1 MQGGTGGRT
10 ISDQDVERVY
20 QFIRTGGPGDP
31 EKEYMIFQE
40 LKEVMLYK
48 TQQGLALSSPNKQ
61 EVFNAMIHQDL
72 IARKTDISGRISGRI
87 NALIS
92 RLYDRQASKPGS
104 LGGKSTGASE
114 AQNTLTFDKMNE
126 DQQLY
131 VITSVNNKQG
141 FMYDEPILIRD
152 GENINIQQSFAAMR
166 KVMGDDVFAAAVN
179 NAIQQSVRS
188 TDTTIQN
195 LFATAPETSE

>member
-1 MQGGTGGRT
+1 MTGT
-10 ISDQDVERVY
+10 
-20 QFIRTGGPGDP
+20 
-31 EKEYMIFQE
+31 
-40 LKEVMLYK
+40 
-48 TQQGLALSSPNKQ
+48 
-61 EVFNAMIHQDL
+61 
-72 IARKTDISGRISGRI
+72 
-87 NALIS
+87 
-92 RLYDRQASKPGS
+92 SKPGS
-104 LGGKSTGASE
+104 LAGKSTGASE

-152 GENINIQQSFAAMR
+152 GENINISVFAAMR